1 MKPWKALDIT
11 MIALFV
17 AFMAVGANVTSF
29 LVIGGVPVTL
39 QTFFAILAG
48 LLLGKRLGS
57 FAMVVYMLVGLIGIP
72 VFAEVSGGLIILT
85 KPSFGFILAF
95 ILTAFIVGLVAEKK
109 QSIPNFIFSAFIG
122 LLINYIIGTSWMYM
136 AYKLW
141 YLAPTGFTY
150 QLLWSWMA
158 FPLIK
163 DVILT
168 FIAGVVGY
176 RLYNSVIKKSSLQ
189 VHFHSDSTHQK
200 FDKRKLNR

>member
-109 QSIPNFIFSAFIG
+109 GN
-122 LLINYIIGTSWMYM
+122 
-136 AYKLW
+136 
-141 YLAPTGFTY
+141 
-150 QLLWSWMA
+150 
-158 FPLIK
+158 
-163 DVILT
+163 
-168 FIAGVVGY
+168 
-176 RLYNSVIKKSSLQ
+176 
-189 VHFHSDSTHQK
+189 
-200 FDKRKLNR
+200 

>member
-1 MKPWKALDIT
+1 MKQWKALDIT

-29 LVIGGVPVTL
+29 LIIGGVPVTL

-57 FAMVVYMLVGLIGIP
+57 IAMVVYMLVGLIGIP
-72 VFAEVSGGLIILT
+72 IFAGVSGGLIILT

-95 ILTAFIVGLVAEKK
+95 ILTAFIVGLIAEKK
-109 QSIPNFIFSAFIG
+109 PSIPTFVFSAFIG
-122 LLINYIIGTSWMYM
+122 LIINYIIGTSWMYM

-141 YLAPTGFTY
+141 YLAPAGFTY

-168 FIAGVVGY
+168 LIAGVVGY

-189 VHFHSDSTHQK
+189 AHWHSNSTH
-200 FDKRKLNR
+200 

>member
-1 MKPWKALDIT
+1 MKQWKTLDIT

-48 LLLGKRLGS
+48 LLLGRRLGS
-57 FAMVVYMLVGLIGIP
+57 FAMIVYMLVGFIGIP
-72 VFAEVSGGLIILT
+72 VFAGISGGMIIIT
-85 KPSFGFILAF
+85 KPSFGFILSF
-95 ILTAFIVGLVAEKK
+95 IFTAIIVGLIAEKK
-109 QSIPNFIFSAFIG
+109 QTIPTFVFSAFIG
-122 LLINYIIGTSWMYM
+122 LFVNYIIGTTWMYM

-141 YLAPTGFTY
+141 YAAPAGFTY

-163 DVILT
+163 DIILT

-176 RLYNSVIKKSSLQ
+176 RLYHSVIKKSSLH
-189 VHFHSDSTHQK
+189 VHLHSHSSH
-200 FDKRKLNR
+200 